1 MQNGEESRVRGIF
14 IEDEMKNSYL
24 DYSMS
29 MLTARALPHVRDG
42 LKPVHRR
49 VMVGMN
55 DAGLHYNRPHKKC
68 ANVVGN
74 VMAKYH
80 PHGDMAIYDTLVRMA
95 QPFSM
100 RYPVVDGQGNFG
112 SIDGDPPAAYRYTEC
127 RMKQIAEQMLS
138 DIDKETV
145 DYMTNYD
152 DTAQEPTVLPTRIP
166 YLLVNGS
173 TGIAVGMATNMAP
186 HNLCEVVNALN
197 AMIDNPDIG
206 LDDLMQIVPGPDFPT
221 GGIILGRSGIRSA
234 YETGRGK
241 VYLRAKAEVVQKP
254 GDKEEIVITEIPYM
268 VNKAALLE
276 KIGNLVKQKSIEG
289 ISFIR
294 DESDRSGLRVV
305 IGVKKDDFGE
315 VVLNKLYKY
324 TQLQNTFG
332 INNLAL
338 VDMRPRCLGL
348 KELLWHFIEHRH
360 EVVTRRT
367 EFELNKARQRA
378 HILEGLRIAIDNI
391 DEVVSIIRNSASPDE
406 AHHKLVERFELS
418 DEQTKAI
425 LNMRLQRLTGLE
437 KEKID
442 QEYNDLLEKIAYYE
456 KVLAN
461 RDIRMEIIKEELN
474 EVKAKF
480 GDERRTQIVEDFRDV
495 DIEDMIAD
503 EDMVITMT
511 REGYIKRCA
520 ADTYRAQSRG
530 GRGIR
535 GMQSKETDFVEH
547 IFVASAHSHVLFF
560 TNMGRCYALKVYQ
573 IPEAGRNSKGR
584 SIINLLQLRD
594 DEQVASFIP
603 VKEFDE
609 GRFIMIATRKGV
621 INKQPLTAYGNI
633 RRGGLNAIHLDEHD
647 RVIRCAIT
655 DGEKDI
661 MLGTHHGRAVR
672 FHESSVR
679 QLGRN
684 TRGIKGVALKD
695 GDVVIDL
702 AVVNEDDTLLTVT
715 ENGYGKRTPVPEYRK
730 TNRATAGV
738 INIKCS
744 PRNGNVVAMKRITG
758 SPDVMLVTRNG
769 IIIRSDAGS
778 VSCIG
783 RNTQGIKLINLSEED
798 SVIAVAIC
806 SKQEEIDQQLDE
818 EQAAD

>member
-1 MQNGEESRVRGIF
+1 
-14 IEDEMKNSYL
+14 
-24 DYSMS
+24 
-29 MLTARALPHVRDG
+29 
-42 LKPVHRR
+42 
-49 VMVGMN
+49 
-55 DAGLHYNRPHKKC
+55 
-68 ANVVGN
+68 
-74 VMAKYH
+74 
-80 PHGDMAIYDTLVRMA
+80 
-95 QPFSM
+95 
-100 RYPVVDGQGNFG
+100 
-112 SIDGDPPAAYRYTEC
+112 
-127 RMKQIAEQMLS
+127 
-138 DIDKETV
+138 
-145 DYMTNYD
+145 
-152 DTAQEPTVLPTRIP
+152 
-166 YLLVNGS
+166 
-173 TGIAVGMATNMAP
+173 
-186 HNLCEVVNALN
+186 
-197 AMIDNPDIG
+197 
-206 LDDLMQIVPGPDFPT
+206 
-221 GGIILGRSGIRSA
+221 
-234 YETGRGK
+234 
-241 VYLRAKAEVVQKP
+241 
-254 GDKEEIVITEIPYM
+254 
-268 VNKAALLE
+268 
-276 KIGNLVKQKSIEG
+276 
-289 ISFIR
+289 
-294 DESDRSGLRVV
+294 
-305 IGVKKDDFGE
+305 
-315 VVLNKLYKY
+315 
-324 TQLQNTFG
+324 
-332 INNLAL
+332 
-338 VDMRPRCLGL
+338 
-348 KELLWHFIEHRH
+348 LWHFIEHRH

-442 QEYNDLLEKIAYYE
+442 QEYKELLEKIAYYE

-609 GRFIMIATRKGV
+609 GRFIMIATRNGV

-715 ENGYGKRTPVPEYRK
+715 ENGYGKRTAVPEYRK

-806 SKQEEIDQQLDE
+806 SQQEEIDQQLDE